1 MYGILETQ
9 IRSSSDSR
17 NRYRPFESRF
27 ACVRFPFEDTWPT
40 ILEVTFEIATR
51 LAFAFPPKVAR
62 WAAVPGATWLVDFF
76 FVAGFNG
83 TATETVVRLVARAPA
98 VFTNACLVAE
108 TLAETFLGAD
118 AFLGAEAF
126 LGADAFGFA
135 FFGVILAAV
144 AVTEGTSAV
153 GIVTEAALIFC
164 FVPCNSLR
172 VD

>member
-1 MYGILETQ
+1 ME
-9 IRSSSDSR
+9 
-17 NRYRPFESRF
+17 
-27 ACVRFPFEDTWPT
+27 
-40 ILEVTFEIATR
+40 
-51 LAFAFPPKVAR
+51 
-62 WAAVPGATWLVDFF
+62 
-76 FVAGFNG
+76 AGFNG
-83 TATETVVRLVARAPA
+83 TATETVVRLAARAPA

-108 TLAETFLGAD
+108 ALAET
-118 AFLGAEAF
+118 F